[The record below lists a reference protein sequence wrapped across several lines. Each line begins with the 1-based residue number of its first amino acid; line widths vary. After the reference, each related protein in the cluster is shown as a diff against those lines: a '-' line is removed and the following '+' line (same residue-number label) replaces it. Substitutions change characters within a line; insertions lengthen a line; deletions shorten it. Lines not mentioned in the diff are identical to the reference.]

1 MKGKQNFIVE
11 GVTVILIITCDTK
24 KGRKAEGKETNS
36 GVKMTSEIYISAR
49 SFVVRARTVPRT
61 CGEGSRRASPCTVEL
76 L

>member
-24 KGRKAEGKETNS
+24 KGKKAEGKETNS
-36 GVKMTSEIYISAR
+36 GVKTTSGIYISAR
-49 SFVVRARTVPRT
+49 SFVIRARTALRT
-61 CGEGSRRASPCTVEL
+61 CGESSWRASPCTVEL